1 MVGMLRPRCISENL
15 TLPELAK
22 PAEPV
27 GFAGKGC
34 NVARV
39 DGGGHSRSSLPEHAE
54 EVLRWISWPNG
65 ARSGRHVLSNIID
78 VCIVRRI
85 VKSHVFFKAGLF
97 GI

>member
-1 MVGMLRPRCISENL
+1 MLRPRCISENL
-15 TLPELAK
+15 SLPELAK

-39 DGGGHSRSSLPEHAE
+39 DGGSHSRSLLPEHAE
-54 EVLRWISWPNG
+54 EVLALISWPNG

-78 VCIVRRI
+78 VCILTYGM
-85 VKSHVFFKAGLF
+85 GLGPVGMF
-97 GI
+97 